1 PYTTLFRS
9 HAIEIVSLNGCG
21 KNFAICV
28 AGHADEPREFL
39 LASFQQALECTIR
52 GFDFFEI
59 VGLAEAVDV
68 YEVQVIGLQ
77 ASEAAFEAPEEGVA
91 RAIGNFCG
99 QPDVVAA
106 RGHDLADTALAL
118 AVAISVSSVEVCDT
132 EFDRMIQR
140 SNGFFLVFVHEEATP
155 AAKGENRNFRMSS
168 AECALG
174 QRGDSGMGF
183 HHVGEKRNANSS
195 GRKANAFQEFSAG

>member
-1 PYTTLFRS
+1 MSALPAALPRRNSWPVTFM
-9 HAIEIVSLNGCG
+9 AIM
-21 KNFAICV
+21 
-28 AGHADEPREFL
+28 PRFL
-39 LASFQQALECTIR
+39 AL
-52 GFDFFEI
+52 
-59 VGLAEAVDV
+59 AVDV

-140 SNGFFLVFVHEEATP
+140 SKGF
-155 AAKGENRNFRMSS
+155 
-168 AECALG
+168 
-174 QRGDSGMGF
+174 
-183 HHVGEKRNANSS
+183 
-195 GRKANAFQEFSAG
+195 